1 MFISSF
7 SSFSFP
13 FPNENGE
20 GMGIGSFVLEEIGR
34 NKRKWRLFLFLFPLL
49 KREDEREKIEKNANQ
64 KHFPQK
70 NSIILFFER
79 QKFVKMSE
87 NSKNNGF

>member
-1 MFISSF
+1 M
-7 SSFSFP
+7 
-13 FPNENGE
+13 
-20 GMGIGSFVLEEIGR
+20 
-34 NKRKWRLFLFLFPLL
+34 

-64 KHFPQK
+64 RHFPQK
-70 NSIILFFER
+70 NSFILFFER